1 MIQSRRGDTLAFVA
15 REFAGAELGDER
27 RRKRLVR
34 VVLDLL
40 EDPSRS
46 IPKASGTWAGA
57 KGAYRFFSNPNVTR
71 ESVMK
76 AHWEQTAER
85 IQSRDSVLVV
95 EDTTFLNFTH
105 HPGTKG
111 LGKIGNRNAKNP
123 LQGVLVH
130 SALAVEVGTHR
141 VLGLID
147 QEVIIREEY
156 QSPEESRADRQGR
169 PRESAKWMTCARRAI
184 DRVGKAD
191 GLIFTF
197 DREGDVF
204 EVIEELQD
212 KGGRYVIR
220 AAWNRRTEGSDGVEA
235 HLLDQIQAE
244 PVLGELEVEVP
255 AGAGRKAH
263 RVTLELRAATYQV
276 LPPRRCERKEPVDV
290 RVGCAKQERAADGET
305 PLEWVLLT
313 SEAISTAQDVQAVIG
328 HYTGRWKIEEWH
340 KVLKTGCKIEEREL
354 EEWDRLDV
362 LLGVLSVVAWRL
374 LILRDAARFGDASV
388 DDYLSKTEQAV
399 LRGMDPKLP
408 KDASLRDF
416 LRSIAKL
423 GGFLARKR
431 DGDPGWITLWQGFT
445 RLRDLDRGFRLAK
458 TQGCG

>member
-1 MIQSRRGDTLAFVA
+1 MIRSSRGDTLAFVA
-15 REFAGAELGDER
+15 REFASAELGDER
-27 RRKRLVR
+27 RRKRLIR

-57 KGAYRFFSNPNVTR
+57 KGAYRFFSNPGVTR

-76 AHWEQTAER
+76 PHWDQTAER

-105 HPGTKG
+105 HPETKG
-111 LGKIGNRNAKNP
+111 LGKIGNRNAKNQ

-130 SALAVEVGTHR
+130 SALAVEAGTHR

-156 QSPEESRADRQGR
+156 RAPEESRAERQDR
-169 PRESAKWMTCARRAI
+169 PRESAKWMTCARRVI
-184 DRVGKAD
+184 ERVGKAE

-204 EVIEELQD
+204 EVIEELQE

-220 AAWNRRTEGSDGVEA
+220 AAWNRRTEGREGVEE

-263 RVTLELRAATYQV
+263 RVTLELRAASYRV
-276 LPPRRCERKEPVDV
+276 LPPRRCDRKEPVEV
-290 RVGCAKQERAADGET
+290 RVVCAKQARPSEGEAL
-305 PLEWVLLT
+305 LEWVLLT
-313 SEAISTAQDVQAVIG
+313 SEAIGTVEDIQTVIR
-328 HYTGRWKIEEWH
+328 HYMGRWKIEEWH

-354 EEWDRLDV
+354 EDWDRLDV

-408 KDASLRDF
+408 KVAPLRDF

-431 DGDPGWITLWQGFT
+431 DGEPGWITLWQGFT
-445 RLRDLDRGFRLAK
+445 RLRDLDRGFRLAQS
-458 TQGCG
+458 QGCG

>member
-1 MIQSRRGDTLAFVA
+1 MIRSKRGDTLAFVA
-15 REFAGAELGDER
+15 REFAGASLGDER

-57 KGAYRFFSNPNVTR
+57 KGAYRFFSNRHVTR

-85 IQSRDSVLVV
+85 IQSRESVLVV
-95 EDTTFLNFTH
+95 EDTTYLNFTH
-105 HPGTKG
+105 HPATKG
-111 LGKIGNRNAKNP
+111 LGKIGNRNAKKP
-123 LQGVLVH
+123 LLGVVVH

-147 QEVIIREEY
+147 QEVIVREDY
-156 QSPEESRADRQGR
+156 QPADESRAQLRER
-169 PRESAKWMTCARRAI
+169 PRESDKWMTCARRAI
-184 DRVGKAD
+184 ERVGKAE

-197 DREGDVF
+197 DREGDIFDVLG
-204 EVIEELQD
+204 EIQER
-212 KGGRYVIR
+212 GARYVIR
-220 AAWNRRTEGSDGVEA
+220 ATWNRRTEGSEGG
-235 HLLDQIQAE
+235 HLLDQIRAE
-244 PVLGELEVEVP
+244 PILGEMSLDLP
-255 AGAGRKAH
+255 AGSGQRARTVA
-263 RVTLELRAATYQV
+263 LELRAASYRI
-276 LPPRRCERKEPVDV
+276 LPPPGCKSNEPLEIRIV
-290 RVGCAKQERAADGET
+290 CAQQKKPAEGET
-305 PLEWVLLT
+305 PLEWILLT
-313 SEAISTAQDVQAVIG
+313 SEEIGTVQNVEAVIQ

-340 KVLKTGCKIEEREL
+340 KALKTGCKIEEREL
-354 EEWDRLDV
+354 EDWDRLDV
-362 LLGVLSVVAWRL
+362 LLGVLSIVAWRL
-374 LILRDAARFGDASV
+374 LVVRDAARFGDASV
-388 DDYLSKTEQAV
+388 DDYLSGSEQAV

-408 KDASLRDF
+408 KTPSLRDY

-445 RLRDLDRGFRLAK
+445 RLRDLDRGFRLA
-458 TQGCG
+458 QGQSCG